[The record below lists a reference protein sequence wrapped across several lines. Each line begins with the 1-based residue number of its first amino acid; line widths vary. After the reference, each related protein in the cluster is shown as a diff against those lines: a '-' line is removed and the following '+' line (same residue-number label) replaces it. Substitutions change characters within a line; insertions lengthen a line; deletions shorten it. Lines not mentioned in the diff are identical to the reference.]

1 MSLHS
6 VCFPF
11 LFSSHFTR
19 WVIAAEPNWA
29 KLDGITI
36 KSGQNHS
43 WCTMTAS
50 WRWWNRSCGGLR
62 SFLFFDHFLRSQ
74 RGQDNKYMEE
84 TVWRL
89 ESGSTFQ
96 QLASHHQQG
105 QNAACLLFHWRRS
118 SWYQYKLLWIMESIR
133 IYKKSENLFD
143 KLLNCYRHGCISLA
157 GSISSLSHKSF
168 ISRRP
173 IKPLQKHCV
182 IKRPLWRCS

>member
-1 MSLHS
+1 MSY
-6 VCFPF
+6 CG
-11 LFSSHFTR
+11 R
-19 WVIAAEPNWA
+19 A
-29 KLDGITI
+29 KLGKIGRDHNQKWP
-36 KSGQNHS
+36 KSQLVHNDRFL
-43 WCTMTAS
+43 AVEQ
-50 WRWWNRSCGGLR
+50 RLWWTSL
-62 SFLFFDHFLRSQ
+62 FLFFDHFLRSQ

>member
-11 LFSSHFTR
+11 LFSSHFTQ

-36 KSGQNHS
+36 KSGQNRS
-43 WCTMTAS
+43 RCAMTAS
-50 WRWWNRSCGGLR
+50 WLWWTSL
-62 SFLFFDHFLRSQ
+62 FLFFDHFLWSQ

-168 ISRRP
+168 ISRRRP
-173 IKPLQKHCV
+173 IKQKLCV